1 MHNYRELKIWQN
13 SISLTKL
20 IYEETNNF
28 PDSQKFGLIS
38 QLQRASVSVSSNIA
52 EGSSRES
59 QKEFNYFLSLA
70 IGSLFELD
78 TQITIAFEI
87 GYLSKEKYKVLTNL
101 ISELIRMSIG
111 FQKSI
116 QSKNLTSKI

>member
-28 PDSQKFGLIS
+28 PDSQKFGLTS

-87 GYLSKEKYKVLTNL
+87 EYLSKEKYKVLTNL
-101 ISELIRMSIG
+101 ISELIRMTIG

>member
-1 MHNYRELKIWQN
+1 MHNYRELKIWQK

-20 IYEETNNF
+20 IYEVTADF
-28 PDSQKFGLIS
+28 PDHQKFGIIS

-59 QKEFNYFLSLA
+59 QKEFNHFLSIA

-78 TQITIAFEI
+78 TQITIAYEI
-87 GYLSKEKYKVLTNL
+87 GYLSKEKYKTLINQ
-101 ISELIRMSIG
+101 ISELIRMTIG